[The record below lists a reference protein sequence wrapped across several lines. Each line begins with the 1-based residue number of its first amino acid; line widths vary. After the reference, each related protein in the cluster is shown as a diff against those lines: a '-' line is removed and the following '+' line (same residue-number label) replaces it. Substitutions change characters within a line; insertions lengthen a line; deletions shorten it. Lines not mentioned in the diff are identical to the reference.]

1 MAVRLRR
8 LVADERGVSLVEM
21 LVVIVISSLIMGVTL
36 TTFTQFE
43 QTTAANQ
50 RQNDGQEQARRGLAG
65 VVRELRNLASPT
77 DELPEAIVRKDAGDL
92 VFQSV
97 TTFAPRR
104 VRYCLNT
111 GQRRLWR
118 QVQLA
123 PFSDPST
130 TACPDPGWGSSR
142 VNVENV
148 TNGAR
153 DVFSYNST
161 DRLAVTEIGATLWV
175 DVDLKAK
182 PAETA
187 LQSSVFLRNQNRKPI
202 AVFTPPAV
210 NGGTIVLN
218 GSESSDP
225 EGKALEYFWYDS
237 AVTTNKCVP
246 APPTNL
252 PQTGCVALGIV
263 ASYTPPGPGVR
274 NLYLIVRDPASLT
287 DQTTTQQACVPGQGV
302 VC

>member
-1 MAVRLRR
+1 MRR
-8 LVADERGVSLVEM
+8 LIADERGVSLVEM
-21 LVVIVISSLIMGVTL
+21 LVVIVISGLIMGVTL

-50 RQNDGQEQARRGLAG
+50 RQNEGQEQARRGLAG

-77 DELPEAIVRKDAGDL
+77 DELPEAVVRKDVDDL

-97 TTFAPRR
+97 TTLAPRR
-104 VRYCLNT
+104 VRYCLNPT
-111 GQRRLWR
+111 QRRLWR

-130 TACPDPGWGSSR
+130 TACPDPAWGASR

-153 DVFSYNST
+153 AVFSYNST

-175 DVDLKAK
+175 DVDLTAK
-182 PAETA
+182 PTETA
-187 LQSSVFLRNQNRKPI
+187 LQSSVFLRNQNRKPV

-218 GSESSDP
+218 GSQSSDP
-225 EGKALEYFWYDS
+225 EGKALDYFWYDS

-246 APPTNL
+246 KPPAGL
-252 PQTGCVALGIV
+252 PQTGCVAQGIV
-263 ASYTPPGPGVR
+263 ASYTPGGPGIY
-274 NLYLIVRDPASLT
+274 NLYLIVRDAATLT
-287 DQTTTQQACVPGQGV
+287 DQTTTQPACVPGLGV
-302 VC
+302 EC